1 MIRTITKISFTTLL
15 LLSFTACNDI
25 KKEENE
31 FISTLAE
38 PKWDGKINDMG
49 LSSIY
54 LKSNKD
60 PISAT
65 KIGYAYSE
73 ELKDYEK
80 ALEWYKYSDS
90 MKSLPDNSNY
100 ACYALKQLEKYDEA
114 IPWCEKAIELGSS
127 EALFQLGST
136 YIRKNDFE
144 NSLIWFKKAYD
155 ADNKDVASFL
165 NIALTYSKLN
175 NFAEAEKWYK
185 KGIENNYHATYQEI
199 STFYHKA
206 LNDDVKA
213 SAYAIAVIN
222 TKYTKSSVM
231 ELLQKDWKIPNNI
244 IKQGY
249 ELQLNSKEFP
259 IKYEGELFE

>member
-136 YIRKNDFE
+136 YIGKNDLE
-144 NSLIWFKKAYD
+144 NSLIWFKKAHENG
-155 ADNKDVASFL
+155 NKNASSNIGL
-165 NIALTYSKLN
+165 NYSKLKKYD
-175 NFAEAEKWYK
+175 EAEKWYK
-185 KGIENNYHATYQEI
+185 IAIENDLSAYQDI
-199 STFYHKA
+199 ADFYHED
-206 LNDDVKA
+206 LNDDIKA

-222 TKYTKSSVM
+222 TKYTKFSVLN
-231 ELLQKDWKIPNNI
+231 LLQKDWKIPNNI